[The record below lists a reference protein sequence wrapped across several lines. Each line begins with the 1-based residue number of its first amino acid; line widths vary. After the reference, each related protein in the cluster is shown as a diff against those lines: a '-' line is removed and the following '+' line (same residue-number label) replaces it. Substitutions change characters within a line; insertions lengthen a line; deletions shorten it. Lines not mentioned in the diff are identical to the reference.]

1 MTSITVQRPVV
12 IKAIVTE
19 AFKRLYIA
27 DIEDAIKRVDAIM
40 QQIDV
45 QARRFELE
53 RQVTPQT
60 RAVRQ
65 QLDLERS
72 RQEATRMELQA
83 RLREAQD
90 LELNSEYT
98 QGTIEGTVSV
108 SVGDNLFDKI
118 SRTEILVKDGIILE
132 IREASASLLITPS
145 GGQRPGAAAAR
156 YLNTRAAGTQRPR
169 GSGG

>member
-1 MTSITVQRPVV
+1 MPSITVQRPVL

-27 DIEDAIKRVDAIM
+27 DLEDAIKRVDALV

-53 RQVTPQT
+53 RQITPQQSRNL
-60 RAVRQ
+60 RA
-65 QLDLERS
+65 QLDLERQ
-72 RQEATRMELQA
+72 RQEAARMELQA

-90 LELNSEYT
+90 LQLNSEFT
-98 QGTIEGTVSV
+98 QGTIEGTVEV

-118 SRTEILVKDGIILE
+118 SRTEIVVKDGIVLE
-132 IREASASLLITPS
+132 IRETAASPLITPV
-145 GGQRPGAAAAR
+145 GR
-156 YLNTRAAGTQRPR
+156 
-169 GSGG
+169 